1 MVRLIFFVPV
11 FVFATVLCSLL
22 AIIGGIFNPYSR
34 YNNAVMKLWGRI
46 SLLAAGVK
54 LHITGLENVQPETP
68 YIVVANHQSH
78 IDIPVVTVALP
89 LNLRIIS
96 KKELFKIPV
105 FGWGMRA
112 AGILKI
118 DRSNQ
123 KKSIETLKNAEKIV
137 RTHQLSILAFPEG
150 TRSPDG
156 KIHSFKK
163 GPFILAINSG
173 LCILPVSISGTRKII
188 PKGKIRVD
196 SGIVKVVIHPPI
208 DIREY
213 SIENRNALVEK
224 TRESIEK
231 GFRQNYG

>member
-1 MVRLIFFVPV
+1 MLRLIFFIPV
-11 FVFATVLCSLL
+11 FVIDTVFCTLL

-34 YNNAVMKLWGRI
+34 YNNAIMKLWSRI
-46 SLLAAGVK
+46 SLLAAGIHMK
-54 LHITGLENVQPETP
+54 ISGLENIQPDTS

-78 IDIPVVTVALP
+78 MDIPVATAALP

-96 KKELFKIPV
+96 KKELFRIPV

-112 AGILKI
+112 VGILKI

-123 KKSIETLKNAEKIV
+123 KKSIETLKAAEKIV
-137 RTHQLSILAFPEG
+137 RTHRLSILAFPEG

-156 KIHSFKK
+156 NIHSFKK

-173 LCILPVSISGTRKII
+173 LSILPVSISGTRKIL
-188 PKGKIRVD
+188 PKGKLRLY
-196 SGIVKVVIHPPI
+196 GGKVKVVIHPPI
-208 DIREY
+208 NINGY

-224 TRESIEK
+224 TGDLIQK
-231 GFRQNYG
+231 GFTKNYD